1 MNTRSEL
8 PHQPCAPVPVIRS
21 NARLLTGILAAL
33 MATLALVM
41 AIGLRDYSFDH
52 DFYRGINSPILAV
65 ELASNSSELAS
76 VLSPRNV
83 SDEVAAQAQAR
94 DVVRTNT
101 YEDCLFI
108 VLYTSFL
115 WCFGT
120 LFAFRGDGIP
130 ANLRIFKVVLVAT
143 ALCDY
148 AENFGIF
155 RAIRAAQLSDSLAL
169 NTCWPSRCKWSL
181 LGIALLLTANIL
193 LHSRNPLYSL
203 ATRRLL
209 ALDCVLSG
217 TLLILGIWDPPLVEL
232 GVNLFG
238 SMVLINLLALLGPY
252 LSDWIPAR
260 VPHYVDD
267 FCQRRKMGKVDVAV
281 SISQR

>member
-1 MNTRSEL
+1 
-8 PHQPCAPVPVIRS
+8 
-21 NARLLTGILAAL
+21 
-33 MATLALVM
+33 M
-41 AIGLRDYSFDH
+41 AIGLRNYSFEH
-52 DFYRGINSPILAV
+52 DFYDGINSPILAV
-65 ELASNSSELAS
+65 ELASNSYDLAS

-83 SDEVAAQAQAR
+83 SDEPAAQAQAR
-94 DVVRTNT
+94 EVVRINT

-120 LFAFRGDGIP
+120 LFAFRSPGIP
-130 ANLRIFKVVLVAT
+130 ANLRSFRIVLVAT

-155 RAIRAAQLSDSLAL
+155 RAVSAAQLSDSLAL
-169 NTCWPSRCKWSL
+169 RTCWPSRWKWSL

-217 TLLILGIWDPPLVEL
+217 TLLITGVWNPPLVEL

-238 SMVLINLLALLGPY
+238 SIVLINLVALLGPY
-252 LSDWIPAR
+252 LSDSIPPR

-267 FCQRRKMGKVDVAV
+267 FCQRRKMGKVEVAV
-281 SISQR
+281 SANQL